1 MERNQ
6 CLFCHGE
13 DLVELFAKDYSI
25 AMGCY
30 CVDKDTDCKFMPYN
44 VLKCNS
50 CLTHQTKYLGD
61 PNVIYGYN
69 ANFYG
74 SVRSSMNELFANF
87 IDENQNVK
95 NIIEIGGGSG
105 SLADMMIKRGCSS
118 YTVVDPTWSGKSKD
132 VKVYRSFF
140 EDVDITMVKA
150 DTLVMS
156 HVFEHFYEPAKI
168 LDKISRTESIKYVYL
183 NFPDLEKA
191 LEIGNYH
198 VLNPEHIFYTEN
210 QFIIDIFKKYGFTRR
225 KVFHHMDHSV
235 FFEFEKTGPVDPT
248 FTPRNKSADVDV
260 KRFFEQ
266 IFKRVDEIN
275 SKISESGPVYIW
287 PCSMHT
293 VFLTAFGI
301 DTDRLAGV
309 LDNSPHKIGRHLY
322 GSKLYCSSLDGTMTA
337 GEPVTII
344 MNGGCYNQEIE
355 PMSNV
360 KFI

>member
-1 MERNQ
+1 MCQSDNLE
-6 CLFCHGE
+6 
-13 DLVELFAKDYSI
+13 ELFERDYTI

-30 CVDKDTDCKFMPYN
+30 CVDQDAECKFMPYN
-44 VLKCNS
+44 VFKCHA

-74 SVRSSMNELFANF
+74 TVRSSMNELFSKF
-87 IDENQNVK
+87 ITENHDVNH
-95 NIIEIGGGSG
+95 IIEIGGGSG
-105 SLADMMIKRGCSS
+105 SLADMMIKSGCAS

-132 VKVYRSFF
+132 VRVFRSFF
-140 EDVDITMVKA
+140 EDVDITKVEA

-168 LDKISRTESIKYVYL
+168 LDKISKTKSIKYVYL

-191 LEIGNYH
+191 LQIGNYH

-210 QFIIDIFKKYGFTRR
+210 GFIIDIFKKYGFTKR
-225 KVFHHMDHSV
+225 KIFYHMDHSV
-235 FFEFEKTGPVDPT
+235 FFEFERTGEPDDT
-248 FTPRNKSADVDV
+248 FIPRNNTADVDV
-260 KRFFEQ
+260 RRFFDQ

-275 SKISESGPVYIW
+275 SKVDTSDVPVYIW

-293 VFLTAFGI
+293 VFLAAFGLK
-301 DTDRLAGV
+301 TDRIVGV

-322 GSKLYCSSLDGTMTA
+322 GNKLYCSSFDEKA
-337 GEPVTII
+337 RSSDPVVII
-344 MNGGCYNQEIE
+344 LNGGCYNQEIDVNGN
-355 PMSNV
+355 SKI

>member
-1 MERNQ
+1 MCQ
-6 CLFCHGE
+6 GE
-13 DLVELFAKDYSI
+13 QLKELFDKDYTI

-30 CVDKDTDCKFMPYN
+30 CVDKDTECKFMPYN
-44 VLKCNS
+44 VFKCNT

-61 PNVIYGYN
+61 PNVIYGYS

-74 SVRSSMNELFANF
+74 TVRSSMNELFANF
-87 IDENQNVK
+87 IAKNSNVN
-95 NIIEIGGGSG
+95 NIIEVGGGSG
-105 SLADMMIKRGCSS
+105 CLADMMIRRGCSS

-140 EDVDITMVKA
+140 EDVDITTVQA

-168 LDKISRTESIKYVYL
+168 LDKINKTKIIKYVYL

-191 LEIGNYH
+191 LQIGNYH

-210 QFIIDIFKKYGFTRR
+210 SFIIDIFKKYGFTRR
-225 KVFHHMDHSV
+225 KVFYHMDHSV
-235 FFEFEKTGPVDPT
+235 FFEFERTGEMDET
-248 FTPRNKSADVDV
+248 FTPKNKTADVDV
-260 KRFFEQ
+260 RRFFDQ

-275 SKISESGPVYIW
+275 SKLNNDTPVYIW

-293 VFLTAFGI
+293 VFLSAFGLN
-301 DTDRLAGV
+301 TDRIAGV
-309 LDNSPHKIGRHLY
+309 LDNSPHKIGRYLY
-322 GSKLYCSSLDGTMTA
+322 GNKLYCSSFEEKIHTTT
-337 GEPVTII
+337 PTII
-344 MNGGCYNQEIE
+344 ILNGGCYNQEISVD
-355 PMSNV
+355 SNSTI